1 MSTTYGI
8 FKEHPNK
15 PDLLDCGAIGF
26 YEYPEDLFV
35 PIAWISNG
43 GYCYWKN
50 GLLTPYLIGPSTQT
64 TYHYLYLLF
73 IAISKRLEVPLIDL
87 VILPKIFSSTSKHRP
102 ITSWNNLAN
111 CACAALICVSKP
123 ACNA

>member
-50 GLLTPYLIGPSTQT
+50 DLARFLPDEMPVYPLDNCHGGIFTLLDIKNIVEDES
-64 TYHYLYLLF
+64 
-73 IAISKRLEVPLIDL
+73 
-87 VILPKIFSSTSKHRP
+87 
-102 ITSWNNLAN
+102 
-111 CACAALICVSKP
+111 
-123 ACNA
+123 